1 MTGATGYISKHLSNY
16 LTEKGGHRIIPL
28 GRSMFREGMSGY
40 LIQTLT
46 HCDVVINLAGAPI
59 NKRWTPEY
67 KQELFNSRIVVT
79 NRIIRALNAVKTKPK
94 LMISASAVGGRI
106 YPYPWRRFSVR
117 SLLCVGKRGE
127 TLSRTYKARYH
138 TLWRSAFSGRGS
150 DAADA
155 SPFASYQD
163 SHRHRSRYTGF
174 SVDIDTGSLPCNG
187 VLYHSR
193 RDTWGI

>member
-1 MTGATGYISKHLSNY
+1 MTGATGYIGKHLSNY

-59 NKRWTPEY
+59 NKRWTQSYYPRFERS
-67 KQELFNSRIVVT
+67 QNETETDDFGFCCRLLSFGSG
-79 NRIIRALNAVKTKPK
+79 
-94 LMISASAVGGRI
+94 GGRI

-127 TLSRTYKARYH
+127 TLSRTYKARYY
-138 TLWRSAFSGRGS
+138 TLRRSAFSGRGS

-155 SPFASYQD
+155 SPFASHQD

>member
-1 MTGATGYISKHLSNY
+1 MNIAMTGATGYIGKHLSNY

-79 NRIIRALNAVKTKPK
+79 NRIIRALNAVKTK
-94 LMISASAVGGRI
+94 L
-106 YPYPWRRFSVR
+106 
-117 SLLCVGKRGE
+117 
-127 TLSRTYKARYH
+127 
-138 TLWRSAFSGRGS
+138 
-150 DAADA
+150 
-155 SPFASYQD
+155 
-163 SHRHRSRYTGF
+163 
-174 SVDIDTGSLPCNG
+174 
-187 VLYHSR
+187 
-193 RDTWGI
+193 